1 MRVLVVHA
9 HPVET
14 SYNRSLF
21 NAVCET
27 LAAKGDEVDALN
39 LYDEGFERRDEPRG
53 AARLSRRAGQP
64 HAAELKPYVD
74 RLRACDKIVFVHPVW
89 NYGYPAILKGFF
101 DRIFLP
107 GVSASCSRAATGR
120 TRASSCPAMKNITK
134 VAYITTYGGDR
145 FRTWLMGDPPRR
157 LAMRWAW
164 VTFGTRMP
172 PKYLALYDMNNQ
184 TEAGLKRFI
193 GRVRREM
200 ERF

>member
-1 MRVLVVHA
+1 MRVMVVHA

-14 SYNRSLF
+14 SFNRSLF

-27 LAAKGDEVDALN
+27 LRAKGDEVDALN
-39 LYDEGFERRDEPRG
+39 LYDDEFQAVMSRQERLEYHDVPG
-53 AARLSRRAGQP
+53 NLTALT
-64 HAAELKPYVD
+64 KPYVD
-74 RLRACDKIVFVHPVW
+74 RLRAADKLVFVHPVW

-107 GVSASCSRAATGR
+107 GVSFVLVGGDGQADKGKLV
-120 TRASSCPAMKNITK
+120 PAMKNIKK
-134 VAYITTYGGDR
+134 VAYVTTYGGDR
-145 FRTWLMGDPPRR
+145 FRTWIMGDPPRR

-184 TEAGLKRFI
+184 TEAGLKGFI
-193 GRVRREM
+193 DRVKRAM

>member
-1 MRVLVVHA
+1 MKVLVVHA

-14 SYNRSLF
+14 SFNRALF
-21 NAVCET
+21 NVTVET
-27 LAAKGDEVDALN
+27 LRQKGDEVDAMN
-39 LYDEGFERRDEPRG
+39 LYDEEFPAVMTRLERLDYHDVPG
-53 AARLSRRAGQP
+53 NLTALT
-64 HAAELKPYVD
+64 KPYVD

-107 GVSASCSRAATGR
+107 GVSFVLKGGDEADKGKLV
-120 TRASSCPAMKNITK
+120 PAMTNIKK
-134 VAYITTYGGDR
+134 VAYVTTYGGDR
-145 FRTWLMGDPPRR
+145 FRTWIMGDPPRR

-184 TEAGLKRFI
+184 TEAGLKGFI
-193 GRVRREM
+193 DKVKREM
-200 ERF
+200 AAF

>member
-14 SYNRSLF
+14 SYNRALF

-27 LAAKGDEVDALN
+27 LTAKGEVVDALN
-39 LYDEGFERRDEPRG
+39 LYDDGFQAVMSREERLGYHDVPG
-53 AARLSRRAGQP
+53 NLTP
-64 HAAELKPYVD
+64 LTKPYVD
-74 RLRACDKIVFVHPVW
+74 RLRAADKIVFVHPVW

-107 GVSASCSRAATGR
+107 GVSFVLVGGDGADKGKLV
-120 TRASSCPAMKNITK
+120 PNMKNIKK
-134 VAYITTYGGDR
+134 VAFVTTYGGDWL
-145 FRTWLMGDPPRR
+145 RTFLMGNPPKR

-164 VTFGTRMP
+164 ITFGTLFP

-184 TEAGLKRFI
+184 TEAGLKGFI
-193 GRVRREM
+193 DKVKREM
-200 ERF
+200 ARF